1 MGRSGVGLRAWVRP
15 GAIRR
20 TIPVSCKP
28 CGRILIVGK
37 PVKSLLFALLIST
50 LTGCST
56 FKDLDRGLSSS
67 HGQHIDSLI
76 AKIGDPSG
84 QDEAD
89 GRKVYVWDSSETVSY
104 TNPTLSINAP
114 SVVYHSGS
122 VDAFRRF
129 ADRVGVL
136 GSVTT
141 TWETKVETH
150 FCTITVEVDDSE
162 AVVSA
167 QREGNIDGCERYAAA
182 LRE

>member
-1 MGRSGVGLRAWVRP
+1 MGKS
-15 GAIRR
+15 
-20 TIPVSCKP
+20 
-28 CGRILIVGK
+28 
-37 PVKSLLFALLIST
+37 VKSLLFALLIST

-84 QDEAD
+84 QHEAD

-162 AVVSA
+162 VVVSA
-167 QREGNIDGCERYAAA
+167 QREGNIDGCGRYAAA